1 MKSNSIIVKIWLG
14 VCSIILGY
22 VVSMVTFHSS
32 SEMVLREMTVTADA
46 RFPAAKLSQSLL
58 NGFQNHVKLYNDSV
72 LLGDT
77 GKIDEAKGMGKTSID
92 ELASLLLVLDKN
104 HPDYSVYH
112 DLQKEIL
119 DYEDE
124 AVKVYTAM
132 AEGDSSDALIKRA
145 SLLASKMKAIQ
156 EKLEN
161 LEDLTSTQL
170 LSQLRSISAYLSE
183 KTKLNRWLF
192 VVFLTLGV
200 LLVHFII
207 SRQVLRPLVEIT
219 RSAQEMEKG
228 NFDVKIDYRSEDEM
242 GLLAEAFRAMADSQM
257 KKADLAA
264 SIARGDLTCE
274 VKLDSE
280 TDKLGMALSE
290 MVASLN
296 SVIRRINET
305 SGQVVV
311 KSQQMADAS
320 QSLSEGAI
328 KTASSLEEI
337 SSSIVDIES
346 KTKTTAENANLANNL
361 AEDARNAAELGNKN
375 MADLVASIADIQTSS
390 KSIVKIIKV
399 IDDIAF
405 QTNLLAL
412 NAAVEAARAGRHGK
426 GFAVVADEVRNLAGR
441 SAKAARETADLIG
454 NTGNKIEN
462 GAQIATKTDESLKEI
477 VKSAIKMVDL
487 SAEISTASAEQAN
500 SIALIVSGLEQ
511 IDSITQSNASNA
523 EETAAASSDLS
534 AQADELQQQ
543 LKRFNCRS

>member
-1 MKSNSIIVKIWLG
+1 
-14 VCSIILGY
+14 
-22 VVSMVTFHSS
+22 
-32 SEMVLREMTVTADA
+32 MVLREMTVTADA

-311 KSQQMADAS
+311 KFNKWQM
-320 QSLSEGAI
+320 QVSLYQKGLSKQLLHLKKYRVQLLTSNQKPKQPP
-328 KTASSLEEI
+328 KTPILPIIWQKMPAMRP
-337 SSSIVDIES
+337 
-346 KTKTTAENANLANNL
+346 NL
-361 AEDARNAAELGNKN
+361 
-375 MADLVASIADIQTSS
+375 
-390 KSIVKIIKV
+390 
-399 IDDIAF
+399 
-405 QTNLLAL
+405 
-412 NAAVEAARAGRHGK
+412 
-426 GFAVVADEVRNLAGR
+426 
-441 SAKAARETADLIG
+441 
-454 NTGNKIEN
+454 
-462 GAQIATKTDESLKEI
+462 ATKTWPTLLLPSPTFKL
-477 VKSAIKMVDL
+477 
-487 SAEISTASAEQAN
+487 QAR
-500 SIALIVSGLEQ
+500 VS
-511 IDSITQSNASNA
+511 
-523 EETAAASSDLS
+523 
-534 AQADELQQQ
+534 
-543 LKRFNCRS
+543 